1 MCIIIYKEIENDE
14 KRTKKVDEAKHMAEV
29 NGLHTFKRKDI
40 SDQVFDELLNQIT
53 SGTWKPGEKI
63 PSENELTKAM
73 NVSRITIRAAIQ
85 KLATMDLVET
95 HQGKG
100 TFVKEFT
107 TSNYLKSLA
116 PMILLSQDDM
126 KYIIEYR
133 RILDV
138 GIVDLYM
145 NNITDDNIKRLEEDL
160 MNMIAYQHD
169 LDKYQQYDMDFH
181 ITLYE
186 MTNNPFVI
194 KVTNMIRDIL
204 ESEMRTAITE
214 EGAREGI
221 EFHNNILKHIKANDI
236 EALKNETN
244 DLYDAILNDLNE
256 GK

>member
-1 MCIIIYKEIENDE
+1 MIKNVNEERY
-14 KRTKKVDEAKHMAEV
+14 MAEV
-29 NGLHTFKRKDI
+29 DGLHAFKRKDI
-40 SDQVFDELLNQIT
+40 SDQVFDELLDQII
-53 SGTWKPGEKI
+53 SGAWKPGEKI

-85 KLATMDLVET
+85 KLAAMDLVET

-100 TFVKEFT
+100 TFVKKFT
-107 TSNYLKSLA
+107 TSSYLKSLT

-138 GIVDLYM
+138 GIIDLYM
-145 NNITDDNIKRLEEDL
+145 KNVTDESIKRLEGNL
-160 MNMIAYQHD
+160 MNMITYQRE

-181 ITLYE
+181 ITLYD
-186 MTNNPFVI
+186 MTNNPFII

-204 ESEMRTAITE
+204 ESEMKTAITE

-221 EFHNNILKHIKANDI
+221 EFHTNILNYIKANDI
-236 EALKNETN
+236 VALKNETN
-244 DLYDAILNDLNE
+244 ELYDTVMKDLE
-256 GK
+256 DSK

>member
-1 MCIIIYKEIENDE
+1 
-14 KRTKKVDEAKHMAEV
+14 MAEV
-29 NGLHTFKRKDI
+29 DGLHTFKRKDI
-40 SDQVFDELLNQIT
+40 SEQVFDELLNQIT

-100 TFVKEFT
+100 TFVKKFT
-107 TSNYLKSLA
+107 TTNYLKSLA

-145 NNITDDNIKRLEEDL
+145 KNVTDENIKRLEEDL
-160 MNMIAYQHD
+160 MNMIA
-169 LDKYQQYDMDFH
+169 
-181 ITLYE
+181 
-186 MTNNPFVI
+186 
-194 KVTNMIRDIL
+194 
-204 ESEMRTAITE
+204 
-214 EGAREGI
+214 
-221 EFHNNILKHIKANDI
+221 
-236 EALKNETN
+236 
-244 DLYDAILNDLNE
+244 
-256 GK
+256 

>member
-1 MCIIIYKEIENDE
+1 
-14 KRTKKVDEAKHMAEV
+14 MAEV
-29 NGLHTFKRKDI
+29 DGLHTFKRKDI
-40 SDQVFDELLNQIT
+40 SEQVFDELLNQIS

-100 TFVKEFT
+100 TFVKKFT
-107 TSNYLKSLA
+107 TTNYLKSLA

-145 NNITDDNIKRLEEDL
+145 KNVTDEDIKRLEEDL

-169 LDKYQQYDMDFH
+169 LGKYQEYDMDFH

-186 MTNNPFVI
+186 MTNNPFII

-221 EFHNNILKHIKANDI
+221 EFHSNILNYIKANDI
-236 EALKNETN
+236 EALKSEFN
-244 DLYDAILNDLNE
+244 DLYDAIINDLDE